1 MEIYN
6 LVQLKMFYI
15 VYCLDSLNREV
26 IVRTVSSRILY
37 SDQRKQFVLLISLS
51 DMLYD
56 LLSGYMHYVIIK
68 CVK

>member
-26 IVRTVSSRILY
+26 IVRTVSSRILF
-37 SDQRKQFVLLISLS
+37 RLS
-51 DMLYD
+51 E
-56 LLSGYMHYVIIK
+56 
-68 CVK
+68 